1 MGAMLLARSA
11 TASTGWRNA
20 SSGPQPGPLIL
31 GLVPDQPA
39 PGAVTDRI
47 HKAIYCRRQAAE
59 LSQPGCLTEPGSPG
73 QPTRAGRCRRRCR
86 QRRVNPRLR
95 QTSSG
100 ARRQSGRRATWLR
113 HVLRGGVRRDADA
126 LGQRTHMCAEMSISS
141 TRISMHE
148 PAYLHAGAWSS
159 VPELYADLPFMY
171 LFELVADDLC
181 GTVTSLRRRRRWR
194 ALPCWDPR
202 GGLAWAPRA
211 ACMSGSGGRSHGCGP
226 PCGRVRQGWRRLGC
240 YQPAGWWR
248 CGLAPSRR
256 GVRWPGR
263 RGSWAVSV
271 VRTTALDPNRGMS
284 VAAGGRVRPVGDHGQ
299 AFERR

>member
-1 MGAMLLARSA
+1 MSQALPSASGEPATPPDLFGGPPPVRSA
-11 TASTGWRNA
+11 GDMAAPRSPWR
-20 SSGPQPGPLIL
+20 GP
-31 GLVPDQPA
+31 
-39 PGAVTDRI
+39 
-47 HKAIYCRRQAAE
+47 
-59 LSQPGCLTEPGSPG
+59 
-73 QPTRAGRCRRRCR
+73 
-86 QRRVNPRLR
+86 
-95 QTSSG
+95 
-100 ARRQSGRRATWLR
+100 ARRGRTRPAHS
-113 HVLRGGVRRDADA
+113 HVCRNEHFVDAHIYA
-126 LGQRTHMCAEMSISS
+126 R
-141 TRISMHE
+141 

-194 ALPCWDPR
+194 ALPCWDRR

-226 PCGRVRQGWRRLGC
+226 PCGRVHQGWRRLGC

>member
-1 MGAMLLARSA
+1 M
-11 TASTGWRNA
+11 
-20 SSGPQPGPLIL
+20 
-31 GLVPDQPA
+31 
-39 PGAVTDRI
+39 
-47 HKAIYCRRQAAE
+47 
-59 LSQPGCLTEPGSPG
+59 
-73 QPTRAGRCRRRCR
+73 
-86 QRRVNPRLR
+86 
-95 QTSSG
+95 
-100 ARRQSGRRATWLR
+100 
-113 HVLRGGVRRDADA
+113 
-126 LGQRTHMCAEMSISS
+126 
-141 TRISMHE
+141 
-148 PAYLHAGAWSS
+148 
-159 VPELYADLPFMY
+159 PELYADLPFMY

-256 GVRWPGR
+256 GVRWPGH

-284 VAAGGRVRPVGDHGQ
+284 VARAAGCGRWEISGKRSSGADPAATIVSGLAGVARVSRSSSSRTGSRAGADACSRVRARCDDGLGDQYLAMQGLP
-299 AFERR
+299 RRR

>member
-1 MGAMLLARSA
+1 
-11 TASTGWRNA
+11 
-20 SSGPQPGPLIL
+20 
-31 GLVPDQPA
+31 
-39 PGAVTDRI
+39 
-47 HKAIYCRRQAAE
+47 
-59 LSQPGCLTEPGSPG
+59 
-73 QPTRAGRCRRRCR
+73 
-86 QRRVNPRLR
+86 
-95 QTSSG
+95 
-100 ARRQSGRRATWLR
+100 
-113 HVLRGGVRRDADA
+113 
-126 LGQRTHMCAEMSISS
+126 
-141 TRISMHE
+141 
-148 PAYLHAGAWSS
+148 
-159 VPELYADLPFMY
+159 MY

-202 GGLAWAPRA
+202 GGLARAPRA

-299 AFERR
+299 AFERRWSGGHDCVWPGRGLLVFLVRAHRARAVAQAPTPVPGSGPGV

>member
-1 MGAMLLARSA
+1 MDGHQDLPSDGHEVA
-11 TASTGWRNA
+11 
-20 SSGPQPGPLIL
+20 
-31 GLVPDQPA
+31 
-39 PGAVTDRI
+39 AVTITAGDRI
-47 HKAIYCRRQAAE
+47 RWSSRRE
-59 LSQPGCLTEPGSPG
+59 ICSDRRIFYGP
-73 QPTRAGRCRRRCR
+73 RC
-86 QRRVNPRLR
+86 P
-95 QTSSG
+95 
-100 ARRQSGRRATWLR
+100 
-113 HVLRGGVRRDADA
+113 
-126 LGQRTHMCAEMSISS
+126 
-141 TRISMHE
+141 
-148 PAYLHAGAWSS
+148 SS

-202 GGLAWAPRA
+202 GGLARAPRA

-226 PCGRVRQGWRRLGC
+226 PMRQGPSGLASSGVL
-240 YQPAGWWR
+240 PAGGWWR
-248 CGLAPSRR
+248 CRLALSRR

-271 VRTTALDPNRGMS
+271 VRTTASDPNRGMS